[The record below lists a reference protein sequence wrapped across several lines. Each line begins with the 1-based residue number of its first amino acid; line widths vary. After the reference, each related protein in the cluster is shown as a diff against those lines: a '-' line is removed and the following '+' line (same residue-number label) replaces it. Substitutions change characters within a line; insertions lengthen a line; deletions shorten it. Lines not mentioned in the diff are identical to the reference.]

1 MIRTLDAFRLP
12 THWRPEATEMVSA
25 ALRMRDCEILFGV
38 RIMPE

>member
-1 MIRTLDAFRLP
+1 MIRSLIAFQIANAL
-12 THWRPEATEMVSA
+12 EATMTEMVSG